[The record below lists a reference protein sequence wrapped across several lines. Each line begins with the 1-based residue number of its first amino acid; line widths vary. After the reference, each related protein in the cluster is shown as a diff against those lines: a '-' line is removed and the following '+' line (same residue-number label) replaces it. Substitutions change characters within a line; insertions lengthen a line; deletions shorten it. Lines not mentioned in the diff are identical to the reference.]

1 VVNEHCCPGNARACL
16 DGVIIE
22 VASSSEPV
30 GGEALPR
37 EHVRGLEGW
46 QDTLMAQTRESAW
59 HVSLYPKF
67 EMATGVEHG
76 LSGVGV

>member
-1 VVNEHCCPGNARACL
+1 VLSVVGEEEWLVAIALLSWYYAIVGYGLVWSVEHCCPGNARACL

-22 VASSSEPV
+22 VASSSEPI

-46 QDTLMAQTRESAW
+46 
-59 HVSLYPKF
+59 
-67 EMATGVEHG
+67 
-76 LSGVGV
+76 